1 MAKASGSDAT
11 GTASA
16 ATLREQIDQLK
27 GCGAGR
33 SGDPADSTKDTP
45 AKEGTAAPLSQRELI
60 RQRMNELD
68 KKRNS

>member
-11 GTASA
+11 GTARA

-33 SGDPADSTKDTP
+33 SGDPARFHKGYPSKGGHSCST
-45 AKEGTAAPLSQRELI
+45 
-60 RQRMNELD
+60 
-68 KKRNS
+68 